1 MGVRYRA
8 ALFWTREFS
17 SPGISIFPCGP
28 GICSSLSVMLCLR
41 RISGGGCMM
50 RTAVI
55 VSAAAALVVGALGSW
70 TTSHAESGYRVTFDP
85 HGGVCFGGMEIT
97 VPAGGSYTLP
107 TEGTGAFQCHRPK
120 YTLAG
125 WSHGHVLDLP
135 GEQARVPVVAA
146 GQSAVVVE
154 DTALK
159 AVWIPQG
166 VEIIYDA
173 NVHGDDECLDHSGNN
188 VPVDQRT
195 SPAILHRADH
205 HIAHHAPCTPP
216 GHVLQGWDLKTDRGA
231 AARSAGMLEGRDS
244 DAPSPTPSPAA
255 PTPSQGQDPTPS
267 TAPTVAPGSQVSGSG
282 LDSGTTP
289 TLVANW
295 GPPHHVPDPPSNPTP
310 DPVLPTSA
318 PTPTPLPTS
327 TPSDPSKARCDL
339 PPAPYVDWHD
349 CDKSDIDFQLVEL
362 HGANLSGGNFSN
374 TSFYGANLTDVNA
387 SSANFYNTYFA
398 TAILSGTNLSSAD
411 FTTADLMDAQGF
423 SSATISGA
431 NFQAARWITGTVCD
445 ADSPLG
451 ECTVLGVK
459 QSQG

>member
-1 MGVRYRA
+1 
-8 ALFWTREFS
+8 
-17 SPGISIFPCGP
+17 
-28 GICSSLSVMLCLR
+28 
-41 RISGGGCMM
+41 M
-50 RTAVI
+50 RSAVI

-146 GQSAVVVE
+146 GQSAAVVE

-188 VPVDQRT
+188 VPIDERT
-195 SPAILHRADH
+195 SPAILHKADH

-216 GHVLQGWDLKTDRGA
+216 GHVLQGWVLKTDRGA
-231 AARSAGMLEGRDS
+231 AARSGSMLQGRRLRADDALVDPS
-244 DAPSPTPSPAA
+244 PEPTIAPSPSAAPPTPPPTQGPDPTPPPAA
-255 PTPSQGQDPTPS
+255 PT
-267 TAPTVAPGSQVSGSG
+267 VEPGSQVSDSD

-289 TLVANW
+289 TLVADW
-295 GPPHHVPDPPSNPTP
+295 GPHHISVPTSDPTSKPTI
-310 DPVLPTSA
+310 DPVLPTPK
-318 PTPTPLPTS
+318 PTATPLPTS
-327 TPSDPSKARCDL
+327 TPSDPLKARCAL

-349 CDKSDIDFQLVEL
+349 CDKSAMDFNLVEL

-374 TSFYGANLTDVNA
+374 TSFNGANLTDVNA
-387 SSANFYNTYFA
+387 SSANFYNTDWD
-398 TAILSGTNLSSAD
+398 TANLSGTNLSSAD
-411 FTTADLMDAQGF
+411 FTSADLMYAQGF

-431 NFQAARWITGTVCD
+431 NFQTATWINGTFCD